1 MNSFKYHVPTPIYY
15 GRGIVKEKAN
25 MICGYG
31 TRAFIVTSK
40 FQGGCE
46 NKALKDVEEILT
58 AAGISFKVND
68 NVIENP
74 PTESCV
80 EIFLDALDFKP
91 DFIFGIGG
99 GSSIDTAKAVNYLFQ
114 HPEISTTEAAT
125 DLFFNS
131 KVNFYDLTGS
141 AGAFPLVAIP
151 TTAGTGADVTAA
163 AVITRN
169 DVGTKATIK
178 ANLYAT
184 TTFLDAA
191 YVKDSPAFLIHTG
204 VLDALAH
211 AMETY
216 MNVKTSWMARKVAEM
231 EFELFSQF
239 KDNLLADTLTDEN
252 FDQMIL
258 GASIAGSAM
267 MQSGTTLPHGL
278 GYPLSQF
285 HHVNHGL
292 SCSITLGEY
301 MRTFKDQ
308 TLPQKV
314 MHMCG
319 FKDTQDMCDFFQEI
333 IKRDLKLRVTHAE
346 IDQWTDF
353 FWETEQNNRLKRNP
367 EPISK
372 EQIHEMYLKS
382 LAPYIVD

>member
-1 MNSFKYHVPTPIYY
+1 MNSFKYSVPTPIYF
-15 GRGIVKEKAN
+15 GKGVVKEKAK
-25 MICGYG
+25 MITGYG
-31 TRAFIVTSK
+31 KRAFIVTSK
-40 FQGGCE
+40 FQCGCK
-46 NKALKDVEEILT
+46 NFALADVEEILNE
-58 AAGISFKVND
+58 AGIVFKVND

-80 EIFLDALDFKP
+80 EICLDAKAFQP
-91 DFIFGIGG
+91 DFLIAIGG

-114 HPEISTTEAAT
+114 HPEVETTEQAT
-125 DLFFNS
+125 DLFFNV
-131 KVNFYDLTGS
+131 KANFYDLTGS
-141 AGAFPLVAIP
+141 AGAMTLLAIP

-163 AVITRN
+163 AVITRH

-178 ANLYAT
+178 ANLYADA
-184 TTFLDAA
+184 TFLDST
-191 YVKDSPAFLIHTG
+191 YIKDSPDFLIHTG

-231 EFELFSQF
+231 EFELFAQF
-239 KDNLLADTLTDEN
+239 KDNMLNGTLTDEN
-252 FDQMIL
+252 YDQMIL

-267 MQSGTTLPHGL
+267 MQSGTTIPHGL
-278 GYPLSQF
+278 GYPLSQY

-301 MRTFKDQ
+301 MRSFKDQ

-314 MHMCG
+314 MQMCG

-333 IKRDLKLRVTHAE
+333 IKRDLHIKVTRAE

>member
-1 MNSFKYHVPTPIYY
+1 MKSFKYHVPTPIYF
-15 GRGIVKEKAN
+15 GKGIVKEKAS

-31 TRAFIVTSK
+31 RRAFIVTSV
-40 FQGGCE
+40 FAEGCI
-46 NKALKDVEEILT
+46 NHALNDVIEILT
-58 AAGISFKVND
+58 EAGIEYKVND
-68 NVIENP
+68 KVIENP
-74 PTESCV
+74 PTESCL
-80 EIFLDALDFKP
+80 EIFLDAKPFEP
-91 DFIFGIGG
+91 DFIIAIGG
-99 GSSIDTAKAVNYLFQ
+99 GSAIDTAKAVNYQFQ
-114 HPEISTTEAAT
+114 YPDKEIV
-125 DLFFNS
+125 DLFFNN

-141 AGAFPLVAIP
+141 AGAMPLLAIP

-169 DVGTKATIK
+169 DIGTKTNIK
-178 ANLYAT
+178 ANLYCDA
-184 TTFLDAA
+184 TFLDST
-191 YVKDSPAFLIHTG
+191 YIKESPSFLIHTG

-231 EFELFSQF
+231 EFELFRDF
-239 KDNLLADTLTDEN
+239 KDNMLNDCLTDE
-252 FDQMIL
+252 DYDKMLL
-258 GASIAGSAM
+258 GASIASSAM

-278 GYPLSQF
+278 GYPLSQY

-314 MHMCG
+314 MDMCG
-319 FKDTQDMCDFFQEI
+319 FKDSQDMCDFFQTI
-333 IKRDLKLRVTHAE
+333 IKRDLHIKVTMEE
-346 IDQWTDF
+346 IDKWTDF
-353 FWETEQNNRLKRNP
+353 FWENEQNNRLKRNP

-372 EQIHEMYLKS
+372 EQIHELYVNSLK
-382 LAPYIVD
+382 PYIVG

>member
-1 MNSFKYHVPTPIYY
+1 MNSFKYHVPTPIYF
-15 GRGIVKEKAN
+15 GKGIVKEKAK
-25 MICGYG
+25 MICSYG
-31 TRAFIVTSK
+31 KRAFIVTSV
-40 FQGGCE
+40 FAEGCR
-46 NKALKDVEEILT
+46 NHALDDVTEILT
-58 AAGISFKVND
+58 QAGIEFKIND
-68 NVIENP
+68 TVIENP
-74 PTESCV
+74 PTESCR
-80 EIFLDALDFKP
+80 EIFLDAKPFAP
-91 DFIFGIGG
+91 DFIIAIGG
-99 GSSIDTAKAVNYLFQ
+99 GSAIDTAKAVNYQFQ
-114 HPEISTTEAAT
+114 DPDKDVN

-141 AGAFPLVAIP
+141 AGAMPLLAIP

-169 DVGTKATIK
+169 DIGTKATIK
-178 ANLYAT
+178 ANLYCDA
-184 TTFLDAA
+184 TFLDST
-191 YVKDSPAFLIHTG
+191 YIKESPAFLIHTG

-231 EFELFSQF
+231 EFELFRDF
-239 KDNLLADTLTDEN
+239 KDNMLNDCLTDED
-252 FDQMIL
+252 FDKMLL
-258 GASIAGSAM
+258 GASIASSAM

-278 GYPLSQF
+278 GYPLSQY

-314 MHMCG
+314 MDMCG
-319 FKDTQDMCDFFQEI
+319 FKDSQDMCDFFQTI
-333 IKRDLKLRVTHAE
+333 IKRDLHITVTMEE
-346 IDQWTDF
+346 IDKWTDF

-372 EQIHEMYLKS
+372 EQIHEMYVNSLK
-382 LAPYIVD
+382 PYIVG